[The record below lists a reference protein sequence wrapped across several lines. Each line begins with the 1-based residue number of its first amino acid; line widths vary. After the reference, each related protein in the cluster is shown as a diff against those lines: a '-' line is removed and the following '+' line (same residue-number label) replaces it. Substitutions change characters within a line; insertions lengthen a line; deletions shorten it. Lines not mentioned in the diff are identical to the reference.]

1 MGSIVESCGHIVN
14 TQFIQRVH
22 TCVYLSTQVFFNV
35 LIDTKLFIKSLFY
48 SVLTSLNPRVYPQ
61 FKMTDPICYTPPF
74 AQYPQSLLLLQ
85 RSYLKER

>member
-1 MGSIVESCGHIVN
+1 MGSVVETCGYVVN
-14 TQFIQRVH
+14 TQFIQRAH
-22 TCVYLSTQVFFNV
+22 ACVYLSTQVFFNA
-35 LIDTKLFIKSLFY
+35 LIGTKLFIKSLFC

-61 FKMTDPICYTPPF
+61 LKMTDLICYTPPF